1 VTDRNL
7 LNISISIVTYNC
19 QDTIQDT
26 LSTLFGVLSTNDK
39 HNVFVIDNGSDDNT
53 LMEIAPFLDRLTFI
67 QSPQG
72 NIGFGA
78 AHNLIINRLESD
90 IHLIINPDIKMIDS
104 DAITILCN
112 CFSNHSDVGM
122 TVPRI
127 LDEKGDLQ
135 YLCRRNPT
143 VLDLALRFLPGH
155 LFKKRED
162 YHMMKD
168 MDYGKPFDVPFASG
182 CFMAIRTSLFRDLGG
197 FDDRFFLYAED
208 ADLTRRVNQVSRTV
222 YVPEAVVCHVW
233 ERASYKDINMTKI
246 HLKSLWTY
254 FRKWGFQFK

>member
-1 VTDRNL
+1 MKT
-7 LNISISIVTYNC
+7 ISISIVTYNC
-19 QDTIQDT
+19 EKTIGKT
-26 LSTLFGVLSTNDK
+26 LASLFAHLPADFLCS
-39 HNVFVIDNGSDDNT
+39 VFVIDNGSKDRT
-53 LMEIAPFLDRLTFI
+53 LKEMEPYMDRIILI

-78 AHNLIINRLESD
+78 AHNLIIDQLTSAVHM
-90 IHLIINPDIKMIDS
+90 IMNPDITLLDDTS
-104 DAITILCN
+104 LEVLYNFLTSQRDA
-112 CFSNHSDVGM
+112 GM
-122 TVPRI
+122 AVPRI
-127 LDEKGDLQ
+127 VDEKNELQ

-155 LFKKRED
+155 LFKKREN

-222 YVPEAVVCHVW
+222 YVPEAVVCHSW